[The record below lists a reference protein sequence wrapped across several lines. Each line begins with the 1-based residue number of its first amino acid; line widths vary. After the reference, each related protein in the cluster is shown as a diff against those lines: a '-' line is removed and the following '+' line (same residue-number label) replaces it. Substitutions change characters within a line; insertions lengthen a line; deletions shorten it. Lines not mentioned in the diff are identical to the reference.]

1 MLNYIWFGLI
11 AISFVVGIL
20 TGRLE
25 AVTEAAFN
33 SARLAVELAI
43 GLVGAM
49 ALWLGLMQVAH
60 KAGLVDLLAR
70 GIRPLARWLF
80 PEIPDGHPAL
90 GSIVMNMAANVLGL
104 GNAATPIGLKAMKE
118 LEELNPTAGTATNA
132 MVTFLAINTS
142 SVQLLLPATVVGLMG
157 ASAGAIFIPTILA
170 TSVSTLV
177 AIVATKWLEKRRTFA
192 ILPDTAEGG
201 NGAAG

>member
-1 MLNYIWFGLI
+1 MLNYIWFALI
-11 AISFVVGIL
+11 AISFVVGL
-20 TGRLE
+20 FTGRLD
-25 AVTEAAFN
+25 AVTEAAFD

-43 GLVGAM
+43 GLIGAM
-49 ALWLGLMQVAH
+49 ALWLGVMQVARM
-60 KAGLVDLLAR
+60 AGLVDLLAR
-70 GIRPLARWLF
+70 GIRPLARRLF
-80 PEIPDGHPAL
+80 PDIPDGHPAL

-118 LEELNPTAGTATNA
+118 LQELNPNGETATNA

-177 AIVATKWLEKRRTFA
+177 AIVAAKWLERRRA
-192 ILPDTAEGG
+192 YALEPGNPGG
-201 NGAAG
+201 ESRV